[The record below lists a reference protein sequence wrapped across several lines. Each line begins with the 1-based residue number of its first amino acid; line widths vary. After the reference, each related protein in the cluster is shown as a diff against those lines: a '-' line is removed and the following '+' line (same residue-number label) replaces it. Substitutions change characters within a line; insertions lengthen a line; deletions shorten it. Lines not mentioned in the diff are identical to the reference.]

1 MHGRVAHATVAVRP
15 RVQVARHAHDGSP
28 ITTPDPA
35 SEGSALVV
43 RQCSVRAF
51 ARCVIGRLVQD
62 LVDHFARRR
71 RRRRGRG
78 ANVLRPRDVVVHHA
92 PRPAAGAELG
102 HRAQPPPIIGARFGR
117 CRPRQPCRVA
127 CVTCVLRV
135 ANGGRPRQLA
145 ASRPHLPIGDGA
157 RTRPAGLVPGRPQA
171 DGHLGRTVGSRVGLW
186 VALALHAYWRGQD
199 VCCAWLISGS
209 GAGVGHIVQVSGY
222 GRRWRCC
229 RARVCRDCNQQNVHV
244 ASCR

>member
-1 MHGRVAHATVAVRP
+1 MQATVAHATVAARP

-62 LVDHFARRR
+62 LVDHFARGR

-102 HRAQPPPIIGARFGR
+102 RRAQPPPIIGARFGR

-135 ANGGRPRQLA
+135 ANGVRPRQLA
-145 ASRPHLPIGDGA
+145 ASRLHLPIGGV
-157 RTRPAGLVPGRPQA
+157 VPGRPQA
-171 DGHLGRTVGSRVGLW
+171 DGDLGI
-186 VALALHAYWRGQD
+186 ALALHAYWRGQD

-222 GRRWRCC
+222 GRWWRCC
-229 RARVCRDCNQQNVHV
+229 WARVCRDCNQQNVHV